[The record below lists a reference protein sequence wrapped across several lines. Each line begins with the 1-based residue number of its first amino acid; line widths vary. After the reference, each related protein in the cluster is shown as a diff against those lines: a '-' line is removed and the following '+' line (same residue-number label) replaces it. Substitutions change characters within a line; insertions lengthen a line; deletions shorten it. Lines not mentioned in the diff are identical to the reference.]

1 MNIRVASSP
10 AVVGREREISL
21 LEASLAQARR
31 GDGSAVFLVG
41 EAGIG
46 KSRLVGE
53 CARRA
58 GALGVPVLRGRASP
72 SAAGTPFRP
81 LVEALSSHFRKTGPP
96 SDPELVPYRAALARV
111 VPEWRT
117 DAGSGRAESLI
128 ELAEALLRLLAV
140 LGRGTG
146 CALVL
151 EDLHDADSETVA
163 VVEYLVDNV
172 AGLPVLL
179 LATMRPEPGTAFDLL
194 QAVERRRAAP
204 VAELGPLGAS
214 EVGELAA
221 GCLSV
226 RNDDVPDEVVARLI
240 EVGAGNPYLLE
251 ELLAEMVATGSLRK
265 DGVGWR
271 VVGAIATAVPASVVR
286 AYGLRAEAL
295 GPRARE
301 LVVLAAL
308 LGPRFSVGTIQLVTQ
323 YDHRSLFAEL
333 RTLEEA
339 QLIVPDAT
347 TADGYA
353 FRHALIGAA
362 LLAGVSPAERA
373 VTARRAAT
381 VLRQSGQEFAESRF
395 HLAAT
400 LLETAG
406 DEAEAAGMYAEAGR
420 QALTGGTTGAAIQLL
435 ERALRLAA
443 EADRTDIT
451 ETLLEAL
458 ADAGQVDRALELLDA
473 LPAVGAAAPSTE
485 RRIAL
490 HTRLAWAA
498 LMAERSAECEELLTG
513 ARKLLGDPGDSGGS
527 GNSDRS
533 TNSGAPAQ
541 SAALA
546 VVEGHLALLPGYDER
561 APEAGRRAREAAEAA
576 REAGLPV
583 LACQAW
589 QLLAMLARERG
600 FDEAD
605 GCLEQMLAVAESHAL
620 PGWRFEALIRLG
632 ANTFMRTGDA
642 RLLEQALVT
651 ANELGSIT
659 RAHRVEGLLAMNAVL
674 TGEPARARDIIERC
688 VEATARM
695 RNVATHRYLLLTAA
709 TLAAHNGRRPD
720 MERELRALEQ
730 AGGGNSFLV
739 PVTHGLCRAVCALLE
754 EDRARAEAELAAAAE
769 WEQDHPKVFYLA
781 GRYGLRPLLD
791 VLAGRA
797 TRAEYDVA
805 ALAPAAELAWNRQFL
820 LAAEAVLLGR
830 EGKGAEANRV
840 VEAMWSSFSGLFPTG
855 GHLALRLVAEA
866 AAADGWGEPVAW
878 LRLAEDYFHAHDIP
892 AVAAACRALLR
903 QTGATVGHRR
913 AGRER
918 IPAELRAA
926 GMTSRE
932 YEVLALLA
940 DRLGNQDIARRLS
953 ISPRTVEKHVA
964 SLLRKTGRA
973 DRAALHGFAVEAAQ
987 R

>member
-1 MNIRVASSP
+1 MMNPRLASSP
-10 AVVGREREISL
+10 TVVGRTRELSL
-21 LEASLAQARR
+21 LEASLARARQ
-31 GDGSAVFLVG
+31 GDGVSVLLVG

-53 CARRA
+53 CALRA
-58 GALGVPVLRGRASP
+58 GGLGVPVLRGRASP

-81 LVEALSSHFRKTGPP
+81 LVEALSSHFRKGGPP
-96 SDPELVPYRAALARV
+96 GDPELVPYRAALARV
-111 VPEWRT
+111 VPEWRA
-117 DAGSGRAESLI
+117 DGGSGRPDSLI
-128 ELAEALLRLLAV
+128 EFAEALLRLLAV

-204 VAELGPLGAS
+204 VAELAPLGAR
-214 EVGELAA
+214 EVRELAA
-221 GCLSV
+221 GCLGV
-226 RNDDVPDEVVARLI
+226 RRDEVPDEVVGRLV

-251 ELLAEMVATGSLRK
+251 ELLAEMVATGSLRR
-265 DGVGWR
+265 DDAGWQ

-301 LVVLAAL
+301 LLVLAAL
-308 LGPRFSVGTIQLVTQ
+308 LGPRFSVGTVQLVTQ

-339 QLIVPDAT
+339 RLIVPDAT

-381 VLRQSGQEFAESRF
+381 ALRQAGPEFAESRF

-420 QALTGGTTGAAIQLL
+420 QALAGGTTGAAIQLL
-435 ERALRLAA
+435 ERALRFAA

-473 LPAVGAAAPSTE
+473 LPAVGATAPSTE

-490 HTRLAWAA
+490 YTRLAWAA
-498 LMAERSAECEELLTG
+498 LMAERSVECEELLTG
-513 ARKLLGDPGDSGGS
+513 AKKLLGDV
-527 GNSDRS
+527 
-533 TNSGAPAQ
+533 GAPAQ
-541 SAALA
+541 AAALA

-561 APEAGRRAREAAEAA
+561 AAEAGRRAREAAEAA
-576 REAGLPV
+576 RQAGLPV

-674 TGEPARARDIIERC
+674 TGEPARARDIIDRC

-695 RNVATHRYLLLTAA
+695 RNVATHRYLLLTAS
-709 TLAAHNGRRPD
+709 TLAAHQGRRHD

-730 AGGGNSFLV
+730 AGGGTSFLV

-754 EDRARAEAELAAAAE
+754 EDRARAETELAAAAE
-769 WEQDHPKVFYLA
+769 WERDHPNVFYLA

-797 TRAEYDVA
+797 TRAAYDVVA
-805 ALAPAAELAWNRQFL
+805 KAPAAELAWNRQFL

-830 EGKGAEANRV
+830 EGSGEQASRV
-840 VEAMWSSFSGLFPTG
+840 VEEMWSSFGGLFPTG

-866 AAADGWGEPVAW
+866 AAVDGWGEPVAW
-878 LRLAEDYFHAHDIP
+878 LRLAEDYFHAHDVP

-973 DRAALHGFAVEAAQ
+973 DRAALHLFAVEAA
-987 R
+987 RR